1 MPDSCGACDVAL
13 NEEIERTTRR
23 LLASLDD
30 ERREKLAE
38 TYHGI
43 PPDVLCAG
51 CMNVTVAVLNGA

>member
-1 MPDSCGACDVAL
+1 MPDSCAACDVGL

-30 ERREKLAE
+30 ERRGKLAE
-38 TYHGI
+38 TYQGT